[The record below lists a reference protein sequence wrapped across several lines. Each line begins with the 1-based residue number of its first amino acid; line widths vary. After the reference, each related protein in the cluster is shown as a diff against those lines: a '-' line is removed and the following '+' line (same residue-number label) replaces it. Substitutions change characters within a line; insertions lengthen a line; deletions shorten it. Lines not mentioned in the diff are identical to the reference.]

1 MTPQNSNMENDE
13 TKLERDNLRGILGKT
28 KIPHVTVEWYN
39 EPEEWSPLSI
49 TAMNFEL
56 LVNSLLST
64 YMITKN
70 ENSISLLAHLSST
83 LVNICALS
91 SEVTTEGLTPLE
103 TLETLK
109 TKLTGDLQH
118 LINDMDIKVPD
129 AFKNA
134 FEGEE
139 N

>member
-1 MTPQNSNMENDE
+1 MTPENSNIENEE
-13 TKLERDNLRGILGKT
+13 TKIERDNLRGILNRT
-28 KIPHVTVEWYN
+28 KIPHIVVEWYN
-39 EPEEWSPLSI
+39 EPEAWSPLSI

-56 LVNSLLST
+56 LTNSLLAT
-64 YMITKN
+64 YMLTRN
-70 ENSISLLAHLSST
+70 ENSVSILAHLSSM
-83 LVNICALS
+83 LVNICSLA

-109 TKLTGDLQH
+109 SKLTDNLQH
-118 LINDMDIKVPD
+118 IADNMDIKVPD

-139 N
+139 K